1 MQVTSKITLSEVI
14 NYFMVL
20 FQARSICSD
29 GADMRSLAVQ
39 VPLDFVYSLRLLLEI
54 MNYIANSL
62 K

>member
-29 GADMRSLAVQ
+29 GADMEKFRSAG
-39 VPLDFVYSLRLLLEI
+39 PT
-54 MNYIANSL
+54 
-62 K
+62 